1 MSNATAAAPA
11 RATKTPA
18 RAKTTTAR
26 NPAHPPTEQISDANT
41 ATLSERSVAST
52 GATLLA
58 QAVALING
66 EEGSHYGA
74 TLLELGHKVL
84 LQLSEGTGVMGD
96 PQASFNFAASACKGA
111 LAIEFLNSPD
121 AVHRKQLISTAFDLL
136 ENAST
141 SYDATLH
148 PCVEAAAAIEAG
160 ARQFRDRPSPPIR
173 RVKDGIQPH
182 GITHQQ
188 LVSVCEV
195 AAGNLA
201 TLDQLLMLAQ
211 RSDEAFDTSVIID
224 AAHAIARHVGGM
236 VDTAAGESI
245 LGGHNRWNFGPLFAE
260 LGKAGEA

>member
-18 RAKTTTAR
+18 RAK
-26 NPAHPPTEQISDANT
+26 AHPAPAPTHQIDDANV
-41 ATLSERSVAST
+41 ASGSERSVAST

-58 QAVALING
+58 QAVALISG

-74 TLLELGHKVL
+74 TLLELGQKVL
-84 LQLSEGTGVMGD
+84 LQLAEGKNAMGD
-96 PQASFNFAASACKGA
+96 AQASFNFAASACKGA
-111 LAIEFLNSPD
+111 LAIEFLNSPE
-121 AVHRKQLISTAFDLL
+121 AFHRKQLVTTAFELL

-173 RVKDGIQPH
+173 RVENDVPPQ
-182 GITHQQ
+182 GITHEQ

-211 RSDEAFDTSVIID
+211 RTDEEFDASVIID
-224 AAHAIARHVGGM
+224 AAQTITRHVGGM
-236 VDTAAGESI
+236 VDTAAGEQV
-245 LGGHNRWNFGPLFAE
+245 LGGYNRWNFGPNFAD
-260 LGKAGEA
+260 LGKAGGA